1 MPVGCYRYHAF
12 KIIHH
17 AYMYVHT
24 KCGIDGVYT
33 CLVYILIYK
42 QVPTSNAHLY
52 FALRN
57 ILLLNTLLVI
67 TDTCIIYINN
77 VRDL

>member
-24 KCGIDGVYT
+24 KCGIDGVV
-33 CLVYILIYK
+33 LKV
-42 QVPTSNAHLY
+42 
-52 FALRN
+52 RN
-57 ILLLNTLLVI
+57 RRSRSIHV
-67 TDTCIIYINN
+67 
-77 VRDL
+77 